1 MIHGPQPEP
10 ISSNTL
16 FQSQAAESAGETLSS
31 MFQSLRETISQKT
44 AISPSPCSCSRKG
57 SASPS
62 TQIRTSPSSA
72 QDGAEI
78 ERLQAVIDKLRA
90 DLGMIP
96 LLFCDEQLA
105 Y

>member
-16 FQSQAAESAGETLSS
+16 FHSQPAESAGETLRS

-44 AISPSPCSCSRKG
+44 ATSPSPCSCSRKG

-62 TQIRTSPSSA
+62 TQIRASPSSA

-90 DLGMIP
+90 DLGTLPP
-96 LLFCDEQLA
+96 LVCDARLTH
-105 Y
+105 